1 MSIDPIVTHNE
12 DRDFVDEDDQHR
24 ETGLSDQERRAVE
37 MYFSP
42 GSRVLDLG
50 CGTGRRIHALTEYG
64 FEAVGV
70 DVNSA
75 KTSAWSTDAGGQFLV
90 GDPAALPFDD
100 GEFDNILF
108 SDTGLDE
115 LDSEAE
121 RYDAL
126 REIRRVLAPGGRF
139 VFDTHN
145 LLRKL
150 IPFPVTTDHLRDLA
164 RFWWRNATAGLLGT
178 PYKRTRNAAAE
189 DAVYHIDPIRQA
201 HQLDVVGFEFVA
213 LLERDTLRSK
223 YFGST
228 SSFVV
233 ERPDGT
239 ASGGR

>member
-12 DRDFVDEDDQHR
+12 NRDFVDEDDEHR
-24 ETGLSDQERRAVE
+24 EAGLSDQERRAVE
-37 MYFSP
+37 TYFSP

-50 CGTGRRIHALTEYG
+50 CGTGGRTHALTEYG

-75 KTSAWSTDAGGQFLV
+75 ETDAWSTNSDGRYVVCDAT
-90 GDPAALPFDD
+90 ALPFGD
-100 GEFDNILF
+100 GAFDNVLF

-115 LDSEAE
+115 LDPEAE
-121 RYDAL
+121 RYEAL

-150 IPFPVTTDHLRDLA
+150 IPVPVTADHLRSLA
-164 RFWWRNATAGLLGT
+164 TFWWRNTTDGLLGT
-178 PYKRTRNAAAE
+178 PYKRTRNGAKG

-228 SSFVV
+228 SFFVV
-233 ERPDGT
+233 ERPE
-239 ASGGR
+239 

>member
-1 MSIDPIVTHNE
+1 MSIDPIVAHNE
-12 DRDFVDEDDQHR
+12 DRDFVDEDEHR

-37 MYFSP
+37 TYFSP

-50 CGTGRRIHALTEYG
+50 CGTGGRTHALTEYG

-75 KTSAWSTDAGGQFLV
+75 VTNAWSAASGGQFLV
-90 GDPAALPFDD
+90 GDAAALPFDD
-100 GEFDNILF
+100 GEFDNVLF

-121 RYDAL
+121 RYEAL
-126 REIRRVLAPGGRF
+126 REIRRVLTPGGRF

-150 IPFPVTTDHLRDLA
+150 VPFPVTTEHLRGLA
-164 RFWWRNATAGLLGT
+164 AFWWRNATAGLFGT
-178 PYKRTRNAAAE
+178 PYKRTRNGAKG
-189 DAVYHIDPIRQA
+189 DAVYHIDPLRQA

-228 SSFVV
+228 SFFVV
-233 ERPDGT
+233 ERPDET